1 MVKKLIFLFAAF
13 TTLSALLVGF
23 HSLLVD
29 EGSVSWIASKTAI
42 SASIVAVGILTWQ
55 HARTRVSRN
64 VIEQLLLVGAMSL
77 LVFGAAGIA
86 WTFHLAEVTGDFEA
100 WVVFVNLVMISQGVL
115 TIWHLW
121 GRATHKIS
129 PA

>member
-1 MVKKLIFLFAAF
+1 MVKKLIVLFAAF

-29 EGSVSWIASKTAI
+29 EWSVSWIASKTAI

-55 HARTRVSRN
+55 HARTQVSRN

-86 WTFHLAEVTGDFEA
+86 WTSHLAEVTGDFEA

-121 GRATHKIS
+121 GERHKIS

>member
-1 MVKKLIFLFAAF
+1 MVKKLILVFAAF
-13 TTLSALLVGF
+13 TTLSALLVGI

-29 EGSVSWIASKTAI
+29 EGSIAWIASKTAI
-42 SASIVAVGILTWQ
+42 SAAIVAVGILTWRHGHTQ
-55 HARTRVSRN
+55 VARNT
-64 VIEQLLLVGAMSL
+64 IEQLLLVGAMGL
-77 LVFGAAGIA
+77 LLFGAAGIV

-100 WVVFVNLVMISQGVL
+100 WVVFVNLAMISQGVL

-121 GRATHKIS
+121 SEGHRIL